1 MLFILKSEE
10 TTSDICSR
18 LNHETDEL
26 GRELTE
32 HVENLRSALEILD
45 TSEYV
50 FKTSTKVGII
60 VELMVDRVGLMGTE
74 W

>member
-18 LNHETDEL
+18 LNHDTDEL

-32 HVENLRSALEILD
+32 HVENLRSALEKVEM
-45 TSEYV
+45 SRR
-50 FKTSTKVGII
+50 FSTQS
-60 VELMVDRVGLMGTE
+60 DSDS
-74 W
+74 